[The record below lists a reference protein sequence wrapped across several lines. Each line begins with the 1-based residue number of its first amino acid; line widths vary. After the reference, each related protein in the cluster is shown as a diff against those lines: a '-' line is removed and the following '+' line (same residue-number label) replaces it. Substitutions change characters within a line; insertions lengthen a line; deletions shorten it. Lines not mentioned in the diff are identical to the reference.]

1 MNQGV
6 EETVISAIRTVL
18 QDTGR
23 GEKGVKP
30 EMLLSS
36 DLGFDSLDMAQ
47 AVVLLERSLG
57 VDPFRAPSAVR
68 SSIRT
73 VADLVKIYS
82 QSISGS

>member
-1 MNQGV
+1 MKQGV
-6 EETVISAIRTVL
+6 EEAIVSAIRAVL

-23 GEKGVKP
+23 GEKGVKT

-57 VDPFRAPSAVR
+57 VDPFRAPSAER
-68 SSIRT
+68 PSIRT

-82 QSISGS
+82 QAISGS